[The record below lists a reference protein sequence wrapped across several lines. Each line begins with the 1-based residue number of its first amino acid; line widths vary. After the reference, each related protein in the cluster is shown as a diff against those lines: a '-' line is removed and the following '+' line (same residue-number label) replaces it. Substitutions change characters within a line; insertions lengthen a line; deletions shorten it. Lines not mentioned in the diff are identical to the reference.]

1 MAKHRLQLP
10 ALGEYYSDLL
20 KLDSKINNRSE
31 PMQAQSLLCAKLQE
45 RESKIKERVEYIA
58 KKNGASFEETW
69 MKLLNDEEDIDEGE
83 VK

>member
-1 MAKHRLQLP
+1 MAKRLHRLQLP

-58 KKNGASFEETW
+58 KKNGASFDETW
-69 MKLLNDEEDIDEGE
+69 MELLKDETDVEEE
-83 VK
+83 

>member
-1 MAKHRLQLP
+1 MAKRATRLQLP

-58 KKNGASFEETW
+58 KKNGASFDETW
-69 MKLLNDEEDIDEGE
+69 MALLKDETDVEEE
-83 VK
+83 